1 MTKKSALKK
10 LRLGV
15 LASHGGSNLQAI
27 IDNCEA
33 GRIAAEVCCVI
44 SNNKN
49 ATALERARRHHI
61 PACHVCRSQFD
72 SDEELDRAIV
82 DILNQHK
89 VDVVCL
95 AGYMKIIGQQMTS
108 RYRNRILNIHPA
120 LLPRFG
126 GEGMYGRR
134 VHEAVLKSGERESGP
149 TIHLVD
155 EIYDHGRILAQ
166 RKVPVLPTDTPETL
180 AERVLKEEH
189 RLYSETID
197 KIARGHINLDEYT
210 GDTHE

>member
-1 MTKKSALKK
+1 MSGKSAGKK

-33 GRIAAEVCCVI
+33 GNIAAEVCCVI

-49 ATALERARRHHI
+49 AKALERARRHNI
-61 PACHVCRSQFD
+61 PAHHVCRAQFN
-72 SDEELDRAIV
+72 SDEELDQGIV
-82 DILNQHK
+82 DVLKRHQ
-89 VDVVCL
+89 VDIVCL
-95 AGYMKIIGQQMTS
+95 AGYMKKIGQKMIA
-108 RYRNRILNIHPA
+108 RYRHCILNIHPA

-126 GEGMYGRR
+126 GSEMYGRR

-149 TIHLVD
+149 TVHVVD
-155 EIYDHGRILAQ
+155 EVYDHGRILAQ
-166 RKVPVLPTDTPETL
+166 KKVPVMPNDTPETL

-189 RLYSETID
+189 KIYAETID
-197 KIARGHINLDEYT
+197 KIARGEIELGE
-210 GDTHE
+210 